1 MVKKS
6 SWLEKLNK
14 IIFSKETY
22 KKIGKVIILY
32 FALMVKPHF
41 IWYNKQLKMGKKQMK
56 PLRTIGHYLLW
67 LLLLVTFIFYLY
79 VVFLIT
85 ALLILLITQI
95 LTIISIPILVVI
107 SVVIMYKFYKMIWM
121 ITDKIDDQFIE
132 MSVTYRKYKKKPRRL
147 LK

>member
-22 KKIGKVIILY
+22 KKIGKIIVFY
-32 FALMVKPHF
+32 FALMVRPHF
-41 IWYNKQLKMGKKQMK
+41 LWFKKQLKMGDKPMK
-56 PLRTIGHYLLW
+56 PLRKIGHYFLW
-67 LLLLVTFIFYLY
+67 LLLFFTFTIYLY
-79 VVFLIT
+79 VVFIIT

-95 LTIISIPILVVI
+95 LTIISMPILIVI
-107 SVVIMYKFYKMIWM
+107 SVVIMYKFYKIMWM
-121 ITDKIDDQFIE
+121 IGDKIDDQFIE
-132 MSVTYRKYKKKPRRL
+132 MSVTYRKHKKKPRRL